1 MSLGDIIIL
10 AALFLWLLLSLRY
23 MRKRRKNGKCIG
35 CPVPPLYA
43 KTPEKR
49 KMYRLR
55 RRLQRLSRRLPSGIW
70 HAEADRRKK

>member
-35 CPVPPLYA
+35 CGGDCSACHGSCHPACRSRQTEEVKQPQ
-43 KTPEKR
+43 KQRTER
-49 KMYRLR
+49 KET
-55 RRLQRLSRRLPSGIW
+55 QKI
-70 HAEADRRKK
+70 DII

>member
-35 CPVPPLYA
+35 CGGDCSACHGGCRPA
-43 KTPEKR
+43 SGMQKQTGGRSKTT
-49 KMYRLR
+49 
-55 RRLQRLSRRLPSGIW
+55 
-70 HAEADRRKK
+70 AETENRT